1 MRELIKAIFEKKD
14 FASKLVGA
22 MNDDAFEFGSRYW
35 HFKQLTDMP
44 YDPENDYPDC
54 VLKYNVD
61 EPRILLIDP
70 SVKTQRK
77 YRIIR
82 SIYNKPVDN
91 EIIMF
96 LFNHW
101 GIEYKIIK
109 PFPEYAD
116 RSQLSIEGLNNAVKE
131 AKKRCW
137 EKSGYI
143 IIQGSSTRY
152 TLFPFNPKHKSE
164 YISNLNAI
172 DIPYKIV
179 TEES

>member
-101 GIEYKIIK
+101 GIKYKIIK
-109 PFPEYAD
+109 PFPVD
-116 RSQLSIEGLNNAVKE
+116 FQFSLSIKGLKDAINVAKE
-131 AKKRCW
+131 KRW
-137 EKSGYI
+137 DKRGYI
-143 IIQGSSTRY
+143 ILQGDSSRY
-152 TLFPFNPKHKSE
+152 TLFGFNPQFKFE
-164 YISNLNAI
+164 IQTIL
-172 DIPYKIV
+172 DELWVPYKIV